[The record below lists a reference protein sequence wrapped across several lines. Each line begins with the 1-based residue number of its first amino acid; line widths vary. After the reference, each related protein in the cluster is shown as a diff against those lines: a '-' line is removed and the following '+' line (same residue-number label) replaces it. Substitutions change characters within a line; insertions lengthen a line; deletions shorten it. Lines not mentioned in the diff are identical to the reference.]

1 MTSTYSSSFVSC
13 PKKGEHMKKIRV
25 WAIKRHVWV
34 MKKKKRSVGIQEWIE
49 KMNDCGP
56 RTHEDQAKKT
66 KKKEQLF
73 VRPMMM
79 MTLVVPIFFP
89 PRHFPH
95 FVTIWRAL
103 EVKEKRDDKRDAQR
117 RSTPK
122 SANRFERNPHFCVGA
137 RAREV
142 AREVAWTRKRLERKN
157 TSRLRERER
166 HTR

>member
-1 MTSTYSSSFVSC
+1 MYVQCVIRLVS
-13 PKKGEHMKKIRV
+13 KKGEHMKKIRV

-89 PRHFPH
+89 PPS
-95 FVTIWRAL
+95 L
-103 EVKEKRDDKRDAQR
+103 
-117 RSTPK
+117 
-122 SANRFERNPHFCVGA
+122 SAFRYNLA
-137 RAREV
+137 RARG
-142 AREVAWTRKRLERKN
+142 ERK
-157 TSRLRERER
+157 TRRQTRRTKKKHTKKRESFREKPAFLRRRARAGGRAGGRVDAETTRAQKHLAIERER